1 LLHLRQS
8 LLGALLSTRNRIRG
22 EKNERRETM
31 KDIKPAI
38 LMFIIFTII
47 CGGIYPVVVTGIAH
61 AVFPNQAKG
70 SFITDSSGKEIGSSL
85 IGQPFS
91 APKYFWPRPSSTSDF
106 GFNSM
111 ASGGSNA
118 GPTNP
123 AYLQTVGDR
132 VKALRDTGV
141 TGSIP
146 ADLVQASASG
156 IDPHITPESALLQAS
171 RVAKAR
177 GITEESLAKL
187 VASHTEGRQ
196 LGFLGEPRVNVLG
209 LNLKLDALK

>member
-1 LLHLRQS
+1 
-8 LLGALLSTRNRIRG
+8 
-22 EKNERRETM
+22 M

-38 LMFIIFTII
+38 LLFIIFTII
-47 CGGIYPVVVTGIAH
+47 CGGIYPAVVTGVAY
-61 AVFPNQAKG
+61 ALFPKQAAG
-70 SFITDSSGKEIGSSL
+70 SFITDKSGKEIGSTL

-91 APKYFWPRPSSTSDF
+91 DPKYFWPRPSATSDF
-106 GFNSM
+106 GFNAM

-132 VKALRDTGV
+132 VKALRDSGV
-141 TGSIP
+141 TGKIP

-156 IDPHITPESALLQAS
+156 LDPHVTPESAQLQVP

-177 GITEESLAKL
+177 GVSEEMLTKA
-187 VASHTEGRQ
+187 VAQSTEGRQ
-196 LGFLGEPRVNVLG
+196 LGFLGEPRVNVLE
-209 LNLKLDALK
+209 LNLELDKLTP